1 MGISIETYRM
11 RIGSFSQGTK
21 KFKPTGPKPSSAPS
35 GKAILTLATIF
46 GISFF
51 LFTVALQT
59 DFTVQVKPQSSPS
72 SSILCQ
78 TPSPS
83 LILPTSK
90 FQAAFFGYYA
100 RSLQIVDVNFNSRYL
115 YGNRRSNGIKMAHI
129 NLGSGF
135 LVNQMNNIESIIG
148 GYKSHILGVSESN
161 FRTAHEKSDAT
172 LEEYTTYFSKTL
184 ENENLGVSRI
194 TVFAHK
200 DLIIKDRPDLMNDIF
215 SSIWL
220 ELGLPR
226 KKKILVCNL
235 YRDWQYLD
243 QDSDESLSTAAQLT
257 RWLSFL
263 DQWKAAMAEDKE
275 IHVMGDTNLDF
286 LKWEDPSQPG
296 SQRRNRLHKLSN
308 AVFDRV
314 FSFGFVQLI
323 TTATRFWP
331 GQEPSGL
338 DHWYTNKP
346 GKL

>member
-1 MGISIETYRM
+1 
-11 RIGSFSQGTK
+11 
-21 KFKPTGPKPSSAPS
+21 
-35 GKAILTLATIF
+35 
-46 GISFF
+46 
-51 LFTVALQT
+51 
-59 DFTVQVKPQSSPS
+59 
-72 SSILCQ
+72 
-78 TPSPS
+78 
-83 LILPTSK
+83 
-90 FQAAFFGYYA
+90 
-100 RSLQIVDVNFNSRYL
+100 
-115 YGNRRSNGIKMAHI
+115 MAHI

-263 DQWKAAMAEDKE
+263 DQWEAAMAEDKE

-296 SQRRNRLHKLSN
+296 SQRRNQLHKLSN

-314 FSFGFVQLI
+314 LPFGFVQLI

-338 DHWYTNKP
+338 DHWYSNKP